1 MQKFAKVEH
10 CFLLIFERKE
20 LNSFLTDQKLQKI
33 YNKFFQKK
41 KNYNKMRKFW
51 DLMTKNLKGWSH
63 KLETLHEETLG
74 NILKKSR
81 KQKNYGS
88 SPSL

>member
-1 MQKFAKVEH
+1 MQ
-10 CFLLIFERKE
+10 
-20 LNSFLTDQKLQKI
+20 N
-33 YNKFFQKK
+33 
-41 KNYNKMRKFW
+41 FW
-51 DLMTKNLKGWSH
+51 HLMTKNLKGWSH

-81 KQKNYGS
+81 KQKNYGG